1 MCSSD
6 PRRATIQN
14 NNNSKTKFSPSV
26 KSISKEAK
34 EERIREEKLDNFLVL
49 LAASKQAERREEK
62 QQISAERV
70 VFDIFYGSIAL
81 HSNI

>member
-1 MCSSD
+1 MFIRPSPS
-6 PRRATIQN
+6 ATKQN
-14 NNNSKTKFSPSV
+14 NNSSKTKFSPSV
-26 KSISKEAK
+26 KSILKEAK
-34 EERIREEKLDNFLVL
+34 EERIREEKLDNFL